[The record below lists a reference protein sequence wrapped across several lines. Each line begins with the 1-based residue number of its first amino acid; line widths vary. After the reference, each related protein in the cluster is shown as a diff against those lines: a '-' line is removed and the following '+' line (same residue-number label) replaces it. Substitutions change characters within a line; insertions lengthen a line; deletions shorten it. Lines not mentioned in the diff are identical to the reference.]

1 VRRLFYVA
9 VGAAAG
15 IYVVRKVQKTAKA
28 YSPEGL
34 AGKAVGLGESL
45 RYFADEVRAGM
56 AEREIELR
64 DALGLDGAADPAH
77 GARRRMPPD
86 EAAELIDHPTR
97 HRRNTG

>member
-1 VRRLFYVA
+1 MRRLFYVA
-9 VGAAAG
+9 LGAAAG
-15 IYVVRKVQKTAKA
+15 VYVVRKVQKTAKA

-64 DALGLDGAADPAH
+64 DALGIDDNREPGDPHHLPPDQAAD
-77 GARRRMPPD
+77 
-86 EAAELIDHPTR
+86 LIDHPTR
-97 HRRNTG
+97 RRRSTG